1 MSFTIKPVEQCDIE
15 SIANLYIEVYAIANP
30 VEKWSTESARGF
42 IEYFFTLSPDLFF
55 IGKDNDVVIAGA
67 WGAIKPWWNG
77 NKLYDIELF
86 IKPDYQGRGYSR
98 LLFKRLFET
107 AIAKYKAIS
116 AEAIT
121 FNDRIFPICYYERIG
136 FDKSKQLT
144 LIEGNVADILDKL
157 ELEYK

>member
-1 MSFTIKPVEQCDIE
+1 MSFIIKPVEQCDIE

-30 VEKWSTESARGF
+30 VEKWNTESARAF
-42 IEYFFTLSPDLFF
+42 VEHFFTLSPDLFF

-67 WGAIKPWWNG
+67 WGVIKPWWNG

-86 IKPDYQGRGYSR
+86 IKPDYQGHGYSR

-107 AIAKYKAIS
+107 AIAKYKAIF

-121 FNDRIFPICYYERIG
+121 FNDRIFPINYYERIG

-157 ELEYK
+157 